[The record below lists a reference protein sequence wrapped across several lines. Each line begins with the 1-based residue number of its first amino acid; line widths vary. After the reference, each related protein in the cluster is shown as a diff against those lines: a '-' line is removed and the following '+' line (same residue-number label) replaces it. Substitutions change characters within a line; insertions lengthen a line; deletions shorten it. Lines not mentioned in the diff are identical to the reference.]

1 MDDSAELAALQR
13 EHDMYLAQGRNGRA
27 AEVAAELARHGV
39 TPVVAAVA
47 PDEPEI
53 AADVDRPR
61 ARKRPPTKKA

>member
-1 MDDSAELAALQR
+1 
-13 EHDMYLAQGRNGRA
+13 MYLAQGRKDRA

-39 TPVVAAVA
+39 TPVVAAVDPGA
-47 PDEPEI
+47 PEV